1 MFQGVKLMG
10 SDSLKKRIRVA
21 RKQVPA
27 DTVLKGCRLINV
39 FSGDIQPADVAIAD
53 GYVAGVGEGYHGHQE
68 FDLEGR
74 WVAPGLIDGHM
85 HIESTMMLPSRLAPA
100 LLARG
105 TTAVISDPHEI
116 TNVMGIEGIRLMMR
130 DSDSIPLD
138 FFFMAP
144 SCVPSTALETSGAKL
159 EAADMASI
167 KEEPRV
173 LGLAEVMNYPGVLE
187 GDEEVLQKL
196 LLFEDEIIDGHAPG
210 LRGEGLQGYVTAGI
224 RSDHETFDPREGLE
238 KLQSGMVVMI
248 REGSTA
254 KNLDSLLPLVT
265 GANSRRFCLVSDDV
279 HPSDLLRRGHV
290 DHILR
295 RAIALGL
302 DPVTAVQMATLNPA
316 EHFRLRDRGAVA
328 PGFRADIVVIENLE
342 DFRVE
347 KVFKDGRLVAEGG
360 TALWNPGPALQ
371 GFETGKLNVAEDLS
385 PRDFR
390 IRIQGRKARV
400 IEIVPNQI
408 LTNVSVEGVKEQDG
422 WAVPDVERDILKL
435 AVVERHRGTGR
446 IGLGMVR
453 GFGLD
458 SGAIS
463 SSVSHDSHNIIAL
476 GTNDQDIYRAV
487 REVKEMGGG
496 IAVVQDQRILAKVE
510 LEVGGLMSRQ
520 PLPSLVEKLDRVKRE
535 AMSLGCKL
543 EDPVMVLSFLA
554 LPVIPKL
561 KLTDLGLVDVEE
573 FRLVPLFVKDA

>member
-1 MFQGVKLMG
+1 MELE
-10 SDSLKKRIRVA
+10 SLRKRIRVA

-53 GYVAGVGEGYHGHQE
+53 GYVAGVGEGYPGHQQ

-74 WVAPGLIDGHM
+74 WIAPGLIDAHM
-85 HIESTMMLPSRLAPA
+85 HIESSMMLPSRLAPA

-116 TNVMGIEGIRLMMR
+116 SNVMGIEGIRLMIR
-130 DSDSIPLD
+130 DSGSVPLD
-138 FFFMAP
+138 FYFMAP
-144 SCVPSTALETSGAKL
+144 SCVPATALETSGARL
-159 EAADMASI
+159 RAADLASI
-167 KEEPRV
+167 REEPRV
-173 LGLAEVMNYPGVLE
+173 LGLAEVMNYPGVLDGE
-187 GDEEVLQKL
+187 EEVLQKL
-196 LLFEDEIIDGHAPG
+196 LLFEDEVIDGHAPG
-210 LRGEGLQGYVTAGI
+210 LRGESLQGYVTAGI
-224 RSDHETFDPREGLE
+224 RSDHETSDPREGLE

-254 KNLDSLLPLVT
+254 KSLEQLLPLVT
-265 GANSRRFCLVSDDV
+265 EANSRRFCLVSDDV
-279 HPSDLLRRGHV
+279 HPSDLFRRGHL

-295 RAIALGL
+295 RIIALGL

-316 EHFRLRDRGAVA
+316 EHFGLRNCGAVA
-328 PGFRADIVVIENLE
+328 PGFRADIVVIEDLE
-342 DFRVE
+342 DFRVG
-347 KVFKDGRLVAEGG
+347 KVFKDGHLVAEGG
-360 TALWNPGPALQ
+360 TALWNPSTAAPQ
-371 GFETGKLNVAEDLS
+371 GFEPTKLKAAEDLS
-385 PRDFR
+385 PKDFR
-390 IRIQGRKARV
+390 IRIQGRKVRV
-400 IEIVPNQI
+400 IEIIPNQI
-408 LTNVSVEGVKEQDG
+408 LTDVSVESVKEQDG
-422 WAVPDVERDILKL
+422 WAVPDIERDILKL

-463 SSVSHDSHNIIAL
+463 SSISHDSHNIIAL

-496 IAVVQDQRILAKVE
+496 IAVVRDQRILAKLE

-520 PLPSLVEKLDRVKRE
+520 PLPSLVAQLDRVKRE
-535 AMSLGCKL
+535 ATSLGCKL

-561 KLTDLGLVDVEE
+561 KLTDLGLVDVEK
-573 FRLVPLFVKDA
+573 FRFVPLFIENA